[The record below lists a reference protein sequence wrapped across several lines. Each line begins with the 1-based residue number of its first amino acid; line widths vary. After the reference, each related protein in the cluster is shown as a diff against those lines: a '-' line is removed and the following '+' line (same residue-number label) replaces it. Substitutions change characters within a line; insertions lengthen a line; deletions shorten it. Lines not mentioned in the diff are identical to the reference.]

1 MLVVSIHDVAPVFLS
16 EVRTLRAR
24 LSSWGVGAVTLL
36 AVPDHHAVSPLGRS
50 PWTVGWLR
58 ERIDA
63 GDEVALHG
71 FHHRQEGP
79 IRARWDRLRARL
91 LTAGEGEM
99 LAVPMAAAPGLVGR
113 GRALLADLLGREPA
127 GFVAPAWLEP
137 RGLGRVL
144 AASGFAWHESSL
156 WVEDLRAGRR
166 IASPVLGWATRSRW
180 REQAAVAWARVVGPA
195 ASRLGRATG
204 VVRVALHPGDLH
216 SAVVMGSIERTV
228 RALVARHPAATT
240 AGALALA

>member
-16 EVRTLRAR
+16 EVRTLRER
-24 LSSWGVGAVTLL
+24 LSAWGVGAATLL
-36 AVPDHHAVSPLGRS
+36 AVPDHHAASPLGRS

-58 ERIDA
+58 DRMAA

-71 FHHRQEGP
+71 FHHLQEGP
-79 IRARWDRLRARL
+79 IRAPWDRLRARA

-99 LAVPMAAAPGLVGR
+99 LAVPLAAAPGMVGR

-137 RGLGRVL
+137 RGLGGVL

-166 IASPVLGWATRSRW
+166 IPSPVLGWATRSRW
-180 REQAAVAWARVVGPA
+180 RERMAVTWTRVVGPV
-195 ASRLGRATG
+195 ASQLGRATG
-204 VVRVALHPGDLH
+204 VVRVALHPGDVR
-216 SAVVMGSIERTV
+216 SPAVMASIERTV
-228 RALVARHPAATT
+228 RALVERHPAATT